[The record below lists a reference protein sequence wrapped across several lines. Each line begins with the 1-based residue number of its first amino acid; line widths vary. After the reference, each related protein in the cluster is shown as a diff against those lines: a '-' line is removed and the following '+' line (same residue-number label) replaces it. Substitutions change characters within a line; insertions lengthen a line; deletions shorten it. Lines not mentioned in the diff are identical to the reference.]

1 VAGELPRPKV
11 WRYPK
16 VVSEHVFDK
25 LQLLDCTFGEF
36 EAAIV
41 DAEVIEDR
49 ALDDEGS
56 LKELLLSVAWRR
68 PLHVVVVVDERRREE
83 RMVTVYGPD
92 PNLWSTDYRRRR

>member
-1 VAGELPRPKV
+1 MAAELPRPKV

-16 VVSEHVFDK
+16 VVSEHAFDK

-56 LKELLLSVAWRR
+56 LKELLLSVAWRPAAR
-68 PLHVVVVVDERRREE
+68 GGGRRRASP
-83 RMVTVYGPD
+83 RGAD
-92 PNLWSTDYRRRR
+92 RRGLWARSEPLVDGLP